1 MPFCFYGN
9 STSRWG
15 GRTRTLPLHLPSG
28 PGQQP
33 LLWLGSPLP
42 PFPARC
48 SPWQPFLQTR
58 GAALQQHLVLGEP
71 GSPGAGSGAGGET
84 GWAVYPPSPT
94 GHYHLLCPGT
104 ILLIRLSE
112 IPSATST
119 GDVRAKEE
127 RERAVK
133 DLHTVALNKCFLAKA
148 AIALAL
154 LLHPGLS

>member
-1 MPFCFYGN
+1 MA
-9 STSRWG
+9 
-15 GRTRTLPLHLPSG
+15 TLPPNK
-28 PGQQP
+28 
-33 LLWLGSPLP
+33 
-42 PFPARC
+42 RC
-48 SPWQPFLQTR
+48 SAAAASGVG
-58 GAALQQHLVLGEP
+58 GAREP
-71 GSPGAGSGAGGET
+71 GGGGAGGEM
-84 GWAVYPPSPT
+84 GQAGYPPSLT

-104 ILLIRLSE
+104 TLLIRLSE